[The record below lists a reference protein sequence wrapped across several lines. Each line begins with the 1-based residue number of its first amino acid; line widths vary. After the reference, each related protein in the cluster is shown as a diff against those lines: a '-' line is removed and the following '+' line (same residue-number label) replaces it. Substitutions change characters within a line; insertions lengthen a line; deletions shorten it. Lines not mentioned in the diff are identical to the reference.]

1 MNQEIELLAPAGSYE
16 GLVAAINAG
25 ADAVYIGGKKF
36 GARAYADNPESDM
49 LIQGIRYAHLHG
61 KKVYLTINTLM
72 KEKELETELYD
83 YLADYYKAGL
93 DAVIVQD
100 MGVLNFVK
108 ENFPELAIHAST
120 QMTITGTEGAAFLKA
135 QGAKRVVLARELSIE
150 EVNKICTS
158 VPVEIECFVHGAI
171 CYCYSGQCLFSS
183 FLGGRSGNRGRCAQ
197 PCRLPYKTYEKK
209 KELNKSKELYPLS
222 LKDMMTVEYI
232 PELIQAG
239 ITSFKIEGRMKRPEY
254 AAGVVE
260 IYRKYIDLYQSN
272 PDSFKV
278 SNTDKER
285 LLQLYSRSG
294 NSGGYY
300 KQHNGKNM
308 LTLENPAYRSGEET
322 LFQELKEKYTGQV
335 RKHKISGILRVFK
348 GKSLELELKLNEV
361 TVHTTGAM
369 VEVALNQPLTR
380 QKIEQQMKKTGNTCF
395 EFEQLTID
403 MDADIFIP
411 LKEINELRRK
421 ALGALEDQLLLPYE
435 RTLNEVSEHNKTET
449 KGKQNNKATIT
460 DSIPTSSETGENKVL
475 VHASVETT
483 EQLEALLPLDT
494 IDAIYLD
501 CSMHSVLDK
510 GNYIKSFQN
519 HIKQLKKAGKK
530 AYFYLPAIFRENTS
544 KLYRSMEKEL
554 LSLEFDGMV
563 VRNYES
569 LNWLIE
575 KRYSKEIIS
584 DFNLYTF
591 NNRAQQFFKENQITM
606 TTFPLE
612 LNEYELKALNKGDSL
627 LTVYGHIPFMTTAQC
642 LNKNFY
648 GCDKKAGKILT
659 LKDRYH
665 KNFYAKNYCDYCYNI
680 IRNGVPLSLLGSK
693 KSLEHIHPSGIRL
706 LFSVESGNEAFR
718 IAKAFSQWDTSQEEY
733 LFSEFTRGH
742 LKKGVE

>member
-49 LIQGIRYAHLHG
+49 LIQGIRYAHLYG

-72 KEKELETELYD
+72 KEKELETELYN

-100 MGVLNFVK
+100 MGVFNFVK
-108 ENFPELAIHAST
+108 KYFPDLAIHAST
-120 QMTITGTEGAAFLKA
+120 QTTITGVEGAAFLRE

-150 EVNKICTS
+150 EVKKICNS
-158 VPVEIECFVHGAI
+158 VPVDIECFVHGAI

-197 PCRLPYKTYEKK
+197 PCRLPYKTYDHKK
-209 KELNKSKELYPLS
+209 ALNKSTELYPLS
-222 LKDMMTVEYI
+222 LKDMMTIDYI

-260 IYRKYIDLYQSN
+260 IYRKYIDLYKKN
-272 PDSFKV
+272 PKNFKV
-278 SNTDKER
+278 SNEDKER

-308 LTLENPAYRSGEET
+308 LTLENPAYRSGEES
-322 LFQELKEKYTGQV
+322 LFQELKEKYSGQG

-348 GKSLELELKLNEV
+348 GKTLELEVTLNHN
-361 TVHTTGAM
+361 TIFTTGAL
-369 VEVALNQPLTR
+369 VEQALKQPLSKE
-380 QKIEQQMKKTGNTCF
+380 KIEQQMKKTGNTCF
-395 EFEQLTID
+395 EFEQLTIE

-411 LKEINELRRK
+411 LKEINELRRR
-421 ALGALEDQLLLPYE
+421 ALTELETLLLAPYE
-435 RTLNEVSEHNKTET
+435 RKLKET
-449 KGKQNNKATIT
+449 QKEEFTKFKEGVQKNPKNFLKKGMSK
-460 DSIPTSSETGENKVL
+460 PLFHV
-475 VHASVETT
+475 SVETC
-483 EQLEALLPLDT
+483 EQLESLLFLDA
-494 IDAIYLD
+494 IDAVYLD
-501 CSMHSVLDK
+501 CSMHSLADK
-510 GNYIKSFQN
+510 DSYIKNFQH
-519 HIKQLKKAGKK
+519 HISQLKKAGKK
-530 AYFYLPAIFRENTS
+530 VYFYLPAIFRENTS
-544 KLYRSMEKEL
+544 RLYRRMEKEL
-554 LSLEFDGMV
+554 CSLEFDGMV

-569 LNWLIE
+569 LNWLREIH
-575 KRYSKEIIS
+575 YAKEIIS

-591 NNRAQQFFKENQITM
+591 NTRAQDFLKENQVTM

-612 LNEYELKALNKGDSL
+612 LNEYELKAINQGNSI
-627 LTVYGHIPFMTTAQC
+627 LTVYGHLPFMTTAQC
-642 LNKNFY
+642 LNKTFD
-648 GCDKKAGKILT
+648 GCDKKSGKKLT
-659 LKDRYH
+659 LKDRYQ
-665 KNFYAKNYCDYCYNI
+665 KNFYGKNYCDYCYNI
-680 IRNGVPLSLLGSK
+680 IRNGVPLSLLGSQ
-693 KSLEHIHPSGIRL
+693 KSLEHINPDGIRL
-706 LFSVESGNEAFR
+706 LFTVESGKEAFR
-718 IAKAFSQWDTSQEEY
+718 IAKAFSEGDVTQETQ